1 VTLPRQSGCWPKR
14 QHSIPPVTT
23 SKSWRYRQDFFV
35 SSPCFILAQSQ
46 SLQRKW
52 NPWRDACVSQDADRS
67 VSK

>member
-1 VTLPRQSGCWPKR
+1 VTLPRQSGRWPKR
-14 QHSIPPVTT
+14 QHSIPSVTT
-23 SKSWRYRQDFFV
+23 LKYWQYRQYFFFPDHAT
-35 SSPCFILAQSQ
+35 SWAQSQ